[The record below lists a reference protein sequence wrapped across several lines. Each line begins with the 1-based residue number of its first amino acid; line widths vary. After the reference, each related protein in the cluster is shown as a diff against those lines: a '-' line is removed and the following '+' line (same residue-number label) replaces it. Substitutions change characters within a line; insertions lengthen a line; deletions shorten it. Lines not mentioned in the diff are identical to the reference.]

1 MSNLDKLKNIL
12 QNYKAEYDHNDWIK
26 LEKDLPK
33 PSGNFPFQK
42 AIIISAIIISSIT
55 GIILLVNHINK
66 SKKNLNLSETIV
78 NNETTENNIVNI
90 SQNNSFDNNNEIK
103 SNINSDSNNSTTQ
116 NIVNNEKE
124 NVKTTEPEIKEKNE
138 NIIISPNSNKNSEI
152 HNTTKINSLPDLSNV
167 KYEISLLDSC
177 VPAKI
182 RFSVYNLPEGCVAEW
197 NTDEN
202 YRIKGNSVTHTYLK
216 KGEYYPELN
225 IIYNNNVLETFK
237 LNKISIFD
245 KTNVKINFDNSNNLY
260 YFSSSIDKSNN
271 IYWSIDNQTF
281 TDNSVSYEFKKSGD
295 YRVKLTFIN
304 EFGCKS
310 TAEETVNVQIEHVYF
325 VPTAFIPN
333 SNDINSQFGPI
344 GENMDFVLY
353 QMVILDGNGQTVFM
367 SDKPEYM
374 WNGKVNNI
382 GPDAKTGV
390 YLWEIK
396 TLDKYGNLQVKK
408 GRVNLIRN

>member
-12 QNYKAEYDHNDWIK
+12 QNYEAEYDHKDWIK

-33 PSGNFPFQK
+33 PSGNSPFQK

-55 GIILLVNHINK
+55 GIILLVNHNNK
-66 SKKNLNLSETIV
+66 YEKNNNSKTIV
-78 NNETTENNIVNI
+78 KNETTENNVVNL
-90 SQNNSFDNNNEIK
+90 SQNGNFENHNETK
-103 SNINSDSNNSTTQ
+103 SNINSVSNNSNTR

-138 NIIISPNSNKNSEI
+138 NIISPNSNRNSEI
-152 HNTTKINSLPDLSNV
+152 HNTAKINLLPDLSKI
-167 KYEISLLDSC
+167 KYEISILDSC
-177 VPAKI
+177 IPAKI
-182 RFSVYNLPEGCVAEW
+182 RFSIYNLPEGCIAEW
-197 NTDEN
+197 NTDES
-202 YRIKGNSVTHTYLK
+202 YRIKGNSVTHTYYK

-225 IIYNNNVLETFK
+225 IIYNNNIIETFK
-237 LNKISIFD
+237 LKKISIFD

-281 TDNSVSYEFKKSGD
+281 TNNTVSYEFKKSGD

-310 TAEETVNVQIEHVYF
+310 TAEETVSVQIEHVYF

-333 SNDINSQFGPI
+333 SNDVNSQFGPI

-353 QMVILDGNGQTVFM
+353 QMVILDGNGQTVFV

-374 WNGKVNNI
+374 WNGKINNI

-396 TLDKYGNLQVKK
+396 TLDKYGNLQIKK

>member
-12 QNYKAEYDHNDWIK
+12 QNYEAEYDHNDWIK

-42 AIIISAIIISSIT
+42 AIIISVIIISTIT
-55 GIILLVNHINK
+55 GVILLVNKINK
-66 SKKNLNLSETIV
+66 YDKNLQLSETIE
-78 NNETTENNIVNI
+78 NNETTENNVVNI
-90 SQNNSFDNNNEIK
+90 SQNNSFENNLETK
-103 SNINSDSNNSTTQ
+103 SKINSASNNSNIQ
-116 NIVNNEKE
+116 NIRNDNKE
-124 NVKTTEPEIKEKNE
+124 NKNITESEIKDKNE
-138 NIIISPNSNKNSEI
+138 NIINPSIIKNSEI
-152 HNTTKINSLPDLSNV
+152 HNTSKINSLPDLSNI
-167 KYEISLLDSC
+167 KYEISVLDSC

-182 RFSVYNLPEGCVAEW
+182 RFSVYNIPEGCIAEW

-225 IIYNNNVLETFK
+225 IIYNNHLLETFK

-245 KTNVKINFDNSNNLY
+245 KTYVKIYFDNSNNLY
-260 YFSSSIDKSNN
+260 YFSSSIDKNKN
-271 IYWSIDNQTF
+271 IYWNIDNQIF
-281 TDNSVSYEFKKSGD
+281 TDNPVSYEFKKSGD
-295 YRVKLTFIN
+295 YKVKLTFIN

-310 TAEETVNVQIEHVYF
+310 IAEETVNVHIEHLYY

-333 SNDINSQFGPI
+333 SNDVNSQFGPI
-344 GENMDFVLY
+344 GENMEFVMY
-353 QMVILDGNGQTVFM
+353 QMVILDGNGQTVFV

-374 WNGKVNNI
+374 WNGKINNI
-382 GPDAKTGV
+382 GPDAKTGI